1 MTLARRGERSA
12 RAALHVDAYRISHIA
27 YLISRIARRARA
39 MRYARDL
46 PVTSPFA
53 SQGSRSRVR
62 HRNAPTS
69 HRALSPRNE
78 AMPRLLPIGGGAST
92 PKRMLAM
99 PARPPADFGGGARR
113 ARSALF
119 QRISQLKSCNS
130 HTEFQRRASRI
141 V

>member
-1 MTLARRGERSA
+1 
-12 RAALHVDAYRISHIA
+12 
-27 YLISRIARRARA
+27 
-39 MRYARDL
+39 
-46 PVTSPFA
+46 
-53 SQGSRSRVR
+53 
-62 HRNAPTS
+62 
-69 HRALSPRNE
+69 
-78 AMPRLLPIGGGAST
+78 MPRLLPIGGGAST

-99 PARPPADFGGGARR
+99 PARPPADFGGGVRR

>member
-12 RAALHVDAYRISHIA
+12 RAALHVDAYR
-27 YLISRIARRARA
+27 ISRIARRARA

-78 AMPRLLPIGGGAST
+78 AMPRLLPIGG
-92 PKRMLAM
+92 
-99 PARPPADFGGGARR
+99 ARR